1 MRLTIRTNLAM
12 RALMFCAV
20 NPDTIVRKSDIAAAC
35 NASENH
41 LGLVINQLAQRG
53 FIQTTR
59 GRHGGLKLGR
69 PADQIT
75 VGGVFRVLESDLPFA
90 ECFSATE
97 NTCPLAGIC
106 RLNATLCKAL
116 EAFYATLDGVTIA
129 DLIRDNAP
137 LRAALCLDRVAA

>member
-1 MRLTIRTNLAM
+1 MTGTNLAPGLLIAM
-12 RALMFCAV
+12 PQLADPNFARSVVLMIEHNDQGSF
-20 NPDTIVRKSDIAAAC
+20 
-35 NASENH
+35 
-41 LGLVINQLAQRG
+41 GLVINQLAQRG